1 MSNTRHAPEGS
12 PLRQERY
19 CSSPAYGRGL
29 MANLVAQ
36 RCSVLKSSEDRAVI
50 WFVQIL
56 SGTEAGLDG
65 LAAELLKRNPDKICT
80 RSMREFG
87 FKPGQK
93 YNADQVRK
101 VRSELHF
108 ATESMAVV
116 EFPIDGDER
125 EVGMEDLLDSMYQP
139 PGGHDLRTGRRYPT
153 SYPASVFVE
162 ACHRGAAKRLAG
174 DLEELCLN
182 PAAGLSGLWY
192 FQDIDTALRDY
203 RSAWIA
209 DHRSELVV
217 TDLGARVEDTL
228 NYALV
233 SKGMVLIHGYARTGK
248 TFSAKKWCALHP
260 GIARFVEVPPGASDI
275 GFFRAF
281 AESLGVS
288 INLNSKAH
296 QLRDRIESVLFTGQ
310 QMVVLDESHRLWPES
325 NYRDALPFR
334 LSWIMMLANRGISV
348 ALITTQQF
356 FKAQRRAE
364 QRTGWASDQ
373 FQGRLLHT
381 EALPDSLSKS
391 DLQAVAIA
399 LLPEGDTKSI
409 ELLVTYAQAS
419 AKYLAGIEAVV
430 KRARYQ
436 AAKEGR
442 SRVSRSDIQQAIK
455 GAVIPSD
462 NALSH
467 ALKTSQGTKRQRGR
481 NGDVETSL
489 HGTFNGHET
498 APLQGAPGRPE
509 FLASDSLTTERGRAA
524 ALAPFH
530 G

>member
-1 MSNTRHAPEGS
+1 MSSTRHASTES
-12 PLRQERY
+12 PPRQERY

-36 RCSVLKSSEDRAVI
+36 RCSVLKSSEDRELI
-50 WFVQIL
+50 WFVQML
-56 SGTEAGLDG
+56 SSTEAGLDG
-65 LAAELLKRNPDKICT
+65 LAAELLKRNPDRICT
-80 RSMREFG
+80 RSMRELG
-87 FKPGQK
+87 FKAGQK
-93 YNADQVRK
+93 YNTAQVQK
-101 VRSELHF
+101 VRAELRLV
-108 ATESMAVV
+108 TDSMALAD
-116 EFPIDGDER
+116 FPIEGDEN
-125 EVGMEDLLDSMYQP
+125 EVGLEGLLYDEPNSRLP
-139 PGGHDLRTGRRYPT
+139 RNEKERRLPT

-162 ACHRGAAKRLAG
+162 ACHRGAPKRLAS

-182 PAAGLSGLWY
+182 PEVGLSGRALWY
-192 FQDIDTALRDY
+192 FQDVVAALRDY
-203 RSAWIA
+203 RAAWIA
-209 DHRSELVV
+209 EHRSELVV
-217 TDLGARVEDTL
+217 TDLGAKVEDTL

-260 GIARFVEVPPGASDI
+260 GVARFVEIPPGASDI

-334 LSWIMMLANRGISV
+334 LSWIMMLANRGIPV

-364 QRTGWASDQ
+364 QKTGWASDQ

-391 DLQAVAIA
+391 DLQAVARA
-399 LLPEGDTKSI
+399 LLPEGDAKSI
-409 ELLVTYAQAS
+409 ALLVKYAQVAS
-419 AKYLAGIEAVV
+419 KYLAGIEAVV

-442 SRVSRSDIQQAIK
+442 SRVSRSDIQQAIN
-455 GAVIPSD
+455 GGVIPSD
-462 NALSH
+462 NAL
-467 ALKTSQGTKRQRGR
+467 AQAQKTSQVTKRQRGR

-489 HGTFNGHET
+489 HNTFNGRET
-498 APLQGAPGRPE
+498 ALQGAPGRSGL
-509 FLASDSLTTERGRAA
+509 LAPDSPATERGRAP
-524 ALAPFH
+524 ALAPF
-530 G
+530 GG